1 MPTSDA
7 RGRPTMV
14 YSLALPMENILA
26 AIGEE
31 KRNEAGR
38 TLQLTQQLHE
48 FAGQTRRAP
57 DIIS

>member
-1 MPTSDA
+1 
-7 RGRPTMV
+7 MV